1 MLAGDALILTAV
13 AIAIRMSCVMS
24 KVRGGRLVDEAFTSR
39 ADETSILLGLW
50 DANLSEDEHGS
61 RVLVN
66 AAIFLIS
73 WNCFVEVSAEDEG
86 GLETSIV
93 PIGPGNSGNAAA
105 DAKFAGVVVLVLA
118 KRELARTDEVGGSL
132 AARAPVAF
140 RGGDGEAETAG
151 SSPASAGCFF
161 FFLIGSLRGRG
172 MMEMCA
178 NGTEDVLVR
187 HFVC

>member
-1 MLAGDALILTAV
+1 
-13 AIAIRMSCVMS
+13 MS

-39 ADETSILLGLW
+39 AENFVLILLALDFEISILLGLW
-50 DANLSEDEHGS
+50 EANLSEDEHGS

-73 WNCFVEVSAEDEG
+73 WDCFVEDSAEDEG
-86 GLETSIV
+86 GSETSIVV

-140 RGGDGEAETAG
+140 GGGDGEAETAG

-161 FFLIGSLRGRG
+161 FLIGSLRGG

>member
-1 MLAGDALILTAV
+1 
-13 AIAIRMSCVMS
+13 MS

-39 ADETSILLGLW
+39 AENFVLILLALDFEISILLGLW
-50 DANLSEDEHGS
+50 EANLSEDEHGS

-73 WNCFVEVSAEDEG
+73 WDCFVEVSAEDEG
-86 GLETSIV
+86 GSETSIV

-118 KRELARTDEVGGSL
+118 KRELVRTDEVGGSL

-140 RGGDGEAETAG
+140 GGGNGEAETAG

-161 FFLIGSLRGRG
+161 FLIGSLRGG

-187 HFVC
+187 RFVC

>member
-1 MLAGDALILTAV
+1 M
-13 AIAIRMSCVMS
+13 
-24 KVRGGRLVDEAFTSR
+24 VDEAFTSR
-39 ADETSILLGLW
+39 ADEISILLGLW
-50 DANLSEDEHGS
+50 T
-61 RVLVN
+61 
-66 AAIFLIS
+66 
-73 WNCFVEVSAEDEG
+73 CFVEVSAEDEG

-140 RGGDGEAETAG
+140 GGEEAKMAAAA
-151 SSPASAGCFF
+151 PALGFDF
-161 FFLIGSLRGRG
+161 LRGG

-178 NGTEDVLVR
+178 NCTSKMW
-187 HFVC
+187 

>member
-73 WNCFVEVSAEDEG
+73 WDCFVEVSAEDEG
-86 GLETSIV
+86 GSETSIV

-140 RGGDGEAETAG
+140 GGGDGAEAETAG

-161 FFLIGSLRGRG
+161 FLIGSL
-172 MMEMCA
+172 
-178 NGTEDVLVR
+178 
-187 HFVC
+187 

>member
-1 MLAGDALILTAV
+1 
-13 AIAIRMSCVMS
+13 MS

-39 ADETSILLGLW
+39 AENFVLILLALDFEISILLGLW
-50 DANLSEDEHGS
+50 EANLSEDEHGS

-86 GLETSIV
+86 GSETSIV

-178 NGTEDVLVR
+178 NGTKDVLVR

>member
-1 MLAGDALILTAV
+1 
-13 AIAIRMSCVMS
+13 MS

-39 ADETSILLGLW
+39 AENFVLILLALDFEISILLGLW
-50 DANLSEDEHGS
+50 EANLSEDEHGS

>member
-1 MLAGDALILTAV
+1 
-13 AIAIRMSCVMS
+13 MS

-39 ADETSILLGLW
+39 AENFVLILLALDFKISILLGLW
-50 DANLSEDEHGS
+50 EANLSEDEHGS

-73 WNCFVEVSAEDEG
+73 WDCFVEVSAEDEG
-86 GLETSIV
+86 GSETSIV
-93 PIGPGNSGNAAA
+93 LIGQGNSGNAAA
-105 DAKFAGVVVLVLA
+105 DAKFAGAVVLVLA
-118 KRELARTDEVGGSL
+118 KRELARRDEVGGSL

-140 RGGDGEAETAG
+140 GGGDGEAETAG

-161 FFLIGSLRGRG
+161 FLIGSLRGG

-178 NGTEDVLVR
+178 NGTKDVLVR

>member
-1 MLAGDALILTAV
+1 
-13 AIAIRMSCVMS
+13 MS

-39 ADETSILLGLW
+39 AENFVLILLALDFEISILLGLW
-50 DANLSEDEHGS
+50 EANLSEDEHGS

-73 WNCFVEVSAEDEG
+73 WDCFVEDSAEDEG
-86 GLETSIV
+86 GSETSIV